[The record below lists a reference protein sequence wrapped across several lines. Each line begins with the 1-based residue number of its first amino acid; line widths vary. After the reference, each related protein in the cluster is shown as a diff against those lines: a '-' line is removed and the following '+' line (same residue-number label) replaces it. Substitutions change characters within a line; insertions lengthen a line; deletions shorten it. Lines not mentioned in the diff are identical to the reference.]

1 MRFSNSHT
9 KLSKNVIKKNVLGS
23 HFKGKAA
30 FSGSNSKFSTKS
42 RFVCTSSL
50 LMQSASSQL
59 FFFTNLLGCL
69 FFLSFAFFLSF
80 FSLVEKLEKLHFCAR
95 WWRPEFF
102 GPLQSWTFFSFS
114 SQSDPMSRNFDFGCN
129 RLRIHST
136 DQVVLV
142 RAKVF

>member
-1 MRFSNSHT
+1 MRFSHSHT

-30 FSGSNSKFSTKS
+30 FSGSNSKFSSKS

-69 FFLSFAFFLSF
+69 FSFLSHFFFLS
-80 FSLVEKLEKLHFCAR
+80 SPWSK
-95 WWRPEFF
+95 
-102 GPLQSWTFFSFS
+102 SWKSCIFVLDDEDRSFS
-114 SQSDPMSRNFDFGCN
+114 DHCSLGRFFFLLLSIGSNEQKFRFW
-129 RLRIHST
+129 L
-136 DQVVLV
+136 QLV
-142 RAKVF
+142 KDSFHY

>member
-1 MRFSNSHT
+1 MRSSHSHT

-80 FSLVEKLEKLHFCAR
+80 FSVVEKLEKLHFCAR
-95 WWRPEFF
+95 RWRPEFF
-102 GPLQSWTFFSFS
+102 GPLQSWTIFFLLLSIGSNEQKFWFWLQLVKDSFHWS
-114 SQSDPMSRNFDFGCN
+114 GCPGN
-129 RLRIHST
+129 SGL
-136 DQVVLV
+136 
-142 RAKVF
+142 